1 MLHRN
6 ASLVPALLATC
17 LAAAC
22 AVGGDDTLNN
32 TPGRQVPDPPGGSG
46 GSFNPGNGGVPGS
59 GASYGSGASSSVGTG
74 GSGGTGGGDAGAGGS
89 DPKPPECTD
98 DLKRCPREFTYPDGG
113 ETSVELRGDFAPG
126 AWEKGVALSK
136 SGSLWKTSVEVP
148 YNKPVTYKFYV
159 NGTTWVTDPD
169 PSVTQVDDGFGS
181 KNSVSTPITCDLWSC
196 EAPPVTGTFDW
207 RDAVMYFAFVDRFY
221 NGDKS
226 NDKPLGIDPAM
237 DYQGGDWKGL
247 LLKVNE
253 GYFTDL
259 GINALWLTV
268 PLDNPS
274 VSGLGSDGRQYS
286 AYHGYWPSNLE
297 AYEEHFGTKE
307 DFAALVDACH
317 KQGIKVLVDYAMNHV
332 HISAPIYQQNK
343 SWFWPND
350 NGKGGNCV
358 CGEGCGWDGFD
369 GVRCWFRDY
378 LPDFNFDIAEAR
390 KASVDNALWWIKET
404 KVDGYRLDAI
414 KHINEQ
420 WVKDLR
426 ARVKAE
432 IEPLTGEYFYMVGE
446 TFTGDKG
453 VIKKYVDASMLDGQ
467 FDFPLR
473 MEMASKLLLRQGSM
487 GELAGFLDGNDN
499 YYGPGS
505 IMSTFIGNHDIPRP
519 IHLAQDVPLWGDP
532 WTDGKDKA
540 FNNKPGLPGEKSA
553 FERLANSFTM
563 LYTMRGVPLVYYGDE
578 IGMPGAGDP
587 DNRRFMQWDNLS
599 ANQTFLKDHLKKLA
613 KIRADHPALRRGN
626 RTGVSSSSDVLVY
639 RMSTTG
645 DTVYVAINRA
655 DGERQATGLP
665 ASATDL
671 LSGQTVSGPSASV
684 PARSALVLV
693 EK

>member
-1 MLHRN
+1 MLRRL
-6 ASLVPALLATC
+6 SFLPALLSLGA
-17 LAAAC
+17 LVAAC
-22 AVGGDDTLNN
+22 AVGGDDTL
-32 TPGRQVPDPPGGSG
+32 TGQPGRQVPDPPQGGSG
-46 GSFNPGNGGVPGS
+46 GTFDPGNGGVPGS
-59 GASYGSGASSSVGTG
+59 GASYGSGASSSVGA
-74 GSGGTGGGDAGAGGS
+74 GSGGEAGEGGAGGS
-89 DPKPPECTD
+89 EPVKPPECTD
-98 DLKRCPREFTYPDGG
+98 DLKRCEREFTLPDSG

-126 AWEKGVALSK
+126 AWEKGVAMIK
-136 SGSLWKTSVEVP
+136 SGTVWKTTAQIP
-148 YNKPVTYKFYV
+148 FNKPVTYKYYV
-159 NGTTWVTDPD
+159 NGTTWVPDPD
-169 PSVTQVDDGFGS
+169 PAIPQVDDGFGS
-181 KNSVSTPITCDLWSC
+181 KNSVLSPMTCAWWSC
-196 EAPPVTGTFDW
+196 EAPPATGTFDW

-226 NDKPLGIDPAM
+226 NDKPLGIDPSV

-247 LLKVNE
+247 LQKVNE
-253 GYFTDL
+253 GYFSDL

-332 HISAPIYQQNK
+332 HSSAPIYQQNK
-343 SWFWPND
+343 SWFWPNE

-358 CGEGCGWDGFD
+358 CGEGCGWDGSD

-426 ARVKAE
+426 NRVKAE
-432 IEPLTGEYFYMVGE
+432 IEPITGEYFYMVGE

-453 VIKKYVDASMLDGQ
+453 TIKKYVDPSMLDGQ

-487 GELAGFLDGNDN
+487 SDLAGFLDGNDT
-499 YYGPGS
+499 YYGAGS

-519 IHLAQDVPLWGDP
+519 IHLAQDNPLWGDP
-532 WTDGKDKA
+532 WADGKDKA
-540 FNNKPGLPGEKSA
+540 FDNKPGLPGEKSA

-563 LYTMRGVPLVYYGDE
+563 LFTMKGVPLVYYGDE

-587 DNRRFMQWDNLS
+587 DNRRFMQWENVS
-599 ANQTFLKDHLKKLA
+599 GNQTFLKDHLKKLS
-613 KIRADHPALRRGN
+613 KIRADHPALRRGT
-626 RTGVSSSSDVLVY
+626 RTGVSSSGDVLVY

-671 LSGQTVSGPSASV
+671 LSGKTVTGPSANV
-684 PARSALVLV
+684 PARGALVLV